1 VSSLSPTERLLLA
14 LVALA
19 LVVHVAASVSW
30 VVPGHIS
37 IDEGVYE
44 LMVDAWARGDGFT
57 IRNGYED
64 LPSRELYFQVLEST
78 PQVLEAEGRL
88 VAKYPYLLPVLA
100 QPLVLL
106 QGYRG
111 LFTLNALA
119 FLGLAGLV
127 FVLAHQ
133 LLEERRTA
141 LLAVL
146 IFGLGGYAWE
156 YSQAAWPHMTAV
168 LASTGGLALLL
179 WSSRAR
185 GARALGFAACA
196 GLVFGLGLGLRLDV
210 ALAMGA
216 GGLALLLLPSPWWRA
231 LALGGGCVPGL
242 LLLAWSNRVK
252 FGQSSPFSYGTAQ
265 GTDFIGLVGLALLAL
280 AALVLVSSAV
290 RRAEVRAWLLR
301 RRFAVGL
308 AVAAVMA
315 LTLALPALRGLVI
328 AELAGLRDLVW
339 DLRFVSMEP
348 DHPYHRLLPR
358 SPGGAVLYLGGAKK
372 ALLQSLPWLPVLLLP
387 LAASLRNGERRAQ
400 LLLLFLVPLVYL
412 APFAL
417 TSWHGGQCL
426 NLRYFLPALP
436 FTAILGAWALQRL
449 ATGRAAWLVAAG
461 SVALGAL
468 LPALLWPALREQQ
481 PLHEALVLDAPL
493 VLASTTAAVALLWL
507 RSRGPRVGL
516 ALVLVTGLGLGWSAW
531 AGLAYDAGLSR
542 QRRAQN
548 LDLAEAVAEV
558 VPDGALVFVT
568 IDEPFY
574 ALKRLRDVTVAN
586 PSYDNGADFVAL
598 AGFHLDQGR
607 PVLGS
612 MPQDA
617 WQQLDA
623 AGLLSGFRVEGLRK
637 DGQFITARI
646 TSR

>member
-1 VSSLSPTERLLLA
+1 
-14 LVALA
+14 
-19 LVVHVAASVSW
+19 
-30 VVPGHIS
+30 
-37 IDEGVYE
+37 
-44 LMVDAWARGDGFT
+44 
-57 IRNGYED
+57 
-64 LPSRELYFQVLEST
+64 
-78 PQVLEAEGRL
+78 
-88 VAKYPYLLPVLA
+88 
-100 QPLVLL
+100 
-106 QGYRG
+106 
-111 LFTLNALA
+111 
-119 FLGLAGLV
+119 
-127 FVLAHQ
+127 
-133 LLEERRTA
+133 
-141 LLAVL
+141 
-146 IFGLGGYAWE
+146 
-156 YSQAAWPHMTAV
+156 
-168 LASTGGLALLL
+168 
-179 WSSRAR
+179 
-185 GARALGFAACA
+185 
-196 GLVFGLGLGLRLDV
+196 
-210 ALAMGA
+210 
-216 GGLALLLLPSPWWRA
+216 
-231 LALGGGCVPGL
+231 
-242 LLLAWSNRVK
+242 
-252 FGQSSPFSYGTAQ
+252 
-265 GTDFIGLVGLALLAL
+265 
-280 AALVLVSSAV
+280 
-290 RRAEVRAWLLR
+290 
-301 RRFAVGL
+301 
-308 AVAAVMA
+308 
-315 LTLALPALRGLVI
+315 
-328 AELAGLRDLVW
+328 
-339 DLRFVSMEP
+339 
-348 DHPYHRLLPR
+348 
-358 SPGGAVLYLGGAKK
+358 VLYLGGAKK